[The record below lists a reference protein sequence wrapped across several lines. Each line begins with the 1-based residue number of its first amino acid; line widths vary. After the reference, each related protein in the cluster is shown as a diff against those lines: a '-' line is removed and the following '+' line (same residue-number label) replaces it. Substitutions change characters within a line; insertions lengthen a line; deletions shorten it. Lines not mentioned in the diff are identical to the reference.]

1 MNDSREFYAATVDE
15 AVEKASA
22 ALGVPSD
29 RLDFEVLDQGSTGF
43 LSIGARDARILVEY
57 PESQTDV
64 PLLGGE
70 EEDRPLEYAGERGV
84 EPPGEDEPQEATQV
98 PAAQIGEED
107 NDVVAEVAEEAPEDL
122 ILAVDEFATALI
134 DAMGLDA
141 TIDAHDAGDAIA
153 VDVATKET
161 GLFIGQK
168 GETIDAIQY
177 LLNVAVYKNRPFAK
191 RIVVDSEGYR
201 QRRIEAI
208 QGMAHRTARR
218 AVRERRSLSLPPMP
232 AAERRVVHLFL
243 KENPKVTTSSEGEE
257 DGRKVVVS
265 PIQ

>member
-1 MNDSREFYAATVDE
+1 MSDGQEFYAATVDE
-15 AVEKASA
+15 AVDKASA
-22 ALGVPSD
+22 VLGVPRD
-29 RLDFEVLDQGSTGF
+29 RLDFEVQDEGSTGF
-43 LSIGARDARILVEY
+43 LGIGARDARILVERS
-57 PESQTDV
+57 ELNAGV
-64 PLLGGE
+64 PALGE
-70 EEDRPLEYAGERGV
+70 ENLPPEYSGERQAQPV
-84 EPPGEDEPQEATQV
+84 EEEPQEAV
-98 PAAQIGEED
+98 QIVED
-107 NDVVAEVAEEAPEDL
+107 SDLVAEDAPEDL
-122 ILAVDEFATALI
+122 VLAVDEFVTALVE
-134 DAMGLDA
+134 AMGLDA
-141 TIDAHDAGDAIA
+141 TVDAYDAGDVIA

-177 LLNVAVYKNRPFAK
+177 LLNVAIYKNRPFAK

-218 AVRERRSLSLPPMP
+218 ALREKRPLSLPPMP

-243 KENPKVTTSSEGEE
+243 KENPKVTTSSEGKEE
-257 DGRKVVVS
+257 ARRVVVS

>member
-1 MNDSREFYAATVDE
+1 MSDSQEFYAATVEE
-15 AVEKASA
+15 AAEKASE
-22 ALGVPSD
+22 ALGVPRD
-29 RLDFEVLDQGSTGF
+29 QLDFEVLDQGSTGF
-43 LSIGARDARILVEY
+43 LGIGARDARILVENTGTR
-57 PESQTDV
+57 PSV
-64 PLLGGE
+64 PLSSG
-70 EEDRPLEYAGERGV
+70 EEDRLLEDVGVRGV
-84 EPPGEDEPQEATQV
+84 EPPVEEKPHETSQAQPPRIVEEVDE
-98 PAAQIGEED
+98 I
-107 NDVVAEVAEEAPEDL
+107 VAGEAPEDL
-122 ILAVDEFATALI
+122 ILAVDEFATALV
-134 DAMGLDA
+134 DAMGIDA

-153 VDVATKET
+153 VDVVTKET

-218 AVRERRSLSLPPMP
+218 AVRERRPLSLPPMP

-243 KENPKVTTSSEGEE
+243 KENPKVTTSSEGKEE
-257 DGRKVVVS
+257 ARKVIVN

>member
-1 MNDSREFYAATVDE
+1 MNDGREFYAATVEE
-15 AVEKASA
+15 ATEKASA
-22 ALGVPSD
+22 TLGSPRD
-29 RLDFEVLDQGSTGF
+29 RLDFEVLDQGSSGF
-43 LSIGARDARILVEY
+43 LGIGARDARIAVVNAGAEATAQLSADE
-57 PESQTDV
+57 
-64 PLLGGE
+64 G
-70 EEDRPLEYAGERGV
+70 DRPLERAV
-84 EPPGEDEPQEATQV
+84 ESRVDRPVEENPAE
-98 PAAQIGEED
+98 AAQVQPAQIVED
-107 NDVVAEVAEEAPEDL
+107 DEQVVAEDL
-122 ILAVDEFATALI
+122 ILAVDEFATALVE
-134 DAMGLDA
+134 AMGIDA

-153 VDVATKET
+153 VDVITKET

-218 AVRERRSLSLPPMP
+218 AVRERRPLSLPPMS

-243 KENPKVTTSSEGEE
+243 KENPKVTTSSEGKE
-257 DGRKVVVS
+257 DARKVVID
-265 PIQ
+265 PIL

>member
-1 MNDSREFYAATVDE
+1 MNDSREFYAATVNE

-57 PESQTDV
+57 PESQTDL
-64 PLLGGE
+64 PGGE
-70 EEDRPLEYAGERGV
+70 EEDHPLEYADERGV
-84 EPPGEDEPQEATQV
+84 ESPVADEPQEATQA
-98 PAAQIGEED
+98 PAAQIVEED
-107 NDVVAEVAEEAPEDL
+107 DIVAEEAPEDL

-177 LLNVAVYKNRPFAK
+177 LLNVAVYKNRPLAK

-218 AVRERRSLSLPPMP
+218 AVRERRPLSLPPMP

-243 KENPKVTTSSEGEE
+243 KENPKVTTSSEGKE

>member
-29 RLDFEVLDQGSTGF
+29 RLNFEVLDQGSTGF

-57 PESQTDV
+57 PESQTDL
-64 PLLGGE
+64 PLPGGE
-70 EEDRPLEYAGERGV
+70 EEDRPLEYAGESGV
-84 EPPGEDEPQEATQV
+84 EPPVEDVPQEVTQV
-98 PAAQIGEED
+98 PAAQIVEED
-107 NDVVAEVAEEAPEDL
+107 DDIVAEEAPEDL

-177 LLNVAVYKNRPFAK
+177 LLNVAVYKNRPFVK

-243 KENPKVTTSSEGEE
+243 KENAKVTTSSEGKE

>member
-15 AVEKASA
+15 AVEKASV

-57 PESQTDV
+57 PESQTDL
-64 PLLGGE
+64 PLPGGE
-70 EEDRPLEYAGERGV
+70 EDHPLEYAGEQGV
-84 EPPGEDEPQEATQV
+84 EPPVENEPQEATQA
-98 PAAQIGEED
+98 PAAQIVEED
-107 NDVVAEVAEEAPEDL
+107 VDIVAVEAPEDL

-177 LLNVAVYKNRPFAK
+177 LLNVAVYKNRPFVK

-201 QRRIEAI
+201 RRRIEAI

-243 KENPKVTTSSEGEE
+243 KENPKVTTSSEGKE